1 MSYAPKNPRPS
12 SIIYQHPYWSKN
24 ASRKEIL
31 TNAINR
37 SWSKAGSLSQLSR
50 FFDRKQH
57 FFVLRATKS
66 GTLSSTY
73 TSAEI
78 FKEPRFL
85 PYYISPGDM
94 QGLNSDQRAKLESV
108 FARLSVAKTGRVPT
122 IYRITDFTFC
132 DDLGRIY
139 SRGDPSAGQDVRLLY
154 FQRFTLSAPFDFRN
168 HTWFQSKDGDVSLA
182 AYIGIG
188 LAGYDPRIQQEIY
201 NSLKFDVHHVEENKF
216 DLRPSALLPLPT
228 WLHLRWVHAGDRGSI
243 EKNLFQHDQVN
254 GNLW

>member
-1 MSYAPKNPRPS
+1 M
-12 SIIYQHPYWSKN
+12 
-24 ASRKEIL
+24 
-31 TNAINR
+31 
-37 SWSKAGSLSQLSR
+37 
-50 FFDRKQH
+50 
-57 FFVLRATKS
+57 
-66 GTLSSTY
+66 
-73 TSAEI
+73 
-78 FKEPRFL
+78 
-85 PYYISPGDM
+85 
-94 QGLNSDQRAKLESV
+94 
-108 FARLSVAKTGRVPT
+108 
-122 IYRITDFTFC
+122 
-132 DDLGRIY
+132 
-139 SRGDPSAGQDVRLLY
+139 RLLY